1 MVGGLHFVK
10 LVRGMIRGSAIG
22 SNQKAKE
29 IIGALFFT
37 VVGWF
42 IPILFE

>member
-1 MVGGLHFVK
+1 VARLLEATK
-10 LVRGMIRGSAIG
+10 K
-22 SNQKAKE
+22 QKRCKRVIE
-29 IIGALFFT
+29 LIIVNLIGALFFT